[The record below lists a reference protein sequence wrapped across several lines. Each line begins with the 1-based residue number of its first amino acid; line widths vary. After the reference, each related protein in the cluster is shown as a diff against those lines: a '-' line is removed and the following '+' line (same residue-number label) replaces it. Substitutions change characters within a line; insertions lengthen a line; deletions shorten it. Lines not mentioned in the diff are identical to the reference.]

1 MTTNSMGPRP
11 SGTVPTSS
19 LGPVSLHCLAPRV
32 PPSPCMGGFST
43 RTNRM
48 TTRRTTSTPATYS
61 HTAAAPP
68 CRVPGETVFGLLVFL
83 RVLWRGP
90 FGQQGFCGHPS
101 PILTCC
107 SSTACSSPF
116 QVPRRHAI
124 PHTRHGGVVRTS
136 DPVLNWDPSVLH
148 YVWSM
153 VWTLLV
159 FLRSVARG
167 AQCEC
172 KPDGTTYIRWDSTY

>member
-1 MTTNSMGPRP
+1 MGNCPDGPRATSVRERPEHDDKFHGSPALGYGPHLKLGPRLPTLPRP
-11 SGTVPTSS
+11 SCSSIPMHGRLLYTNEPNDHKEDDLPPRHIFTYGSGTTMQS
-19 LGPVSLHCLAPRV
+19 PR
-32 PPSPCMGGFST
+32 
-43 RTNRM
+43 RD
-48 TTRRTTSTPATYS
+48 
-61 HTAAAPP
+61 
-68 CRVPGETVFGLLVFL
+68 RVRSAGVL

-136 DPVLNWDPSVLH
+136 DPVLN
-148 YVWSM
+148 
-153 VWTLLV
+153 
-159 FLRSVARG
+159 
-167 AQCEC
+167 
-172 KPDGTTYIRWDSTY
+172 